1 MHTFEQVKDV
11 IHYSKKI
18 HARLRKFYRS
28 LNEKSQS
35 ERVKMLLDYLIE
47 DQRHIEETLSSFEAV
62 TQPSVLDTWM
72 QYAPSI
78 DIHQLIDNQQIRSGM
93 SVDEIVQLAA
103 EFGEAFVDFYREAA
117 NESDLPKVSKIFQ
130 NLAEMETEEKLKQ
143 LRAALFED
151 M

>member
-11 IHYSKKI
+11 IHYSKMF

-28 LNEKSQS
+28 LKEKSQP

-47 DQRHIEETLSSFEAV
+47 DQRRIEETLSGFEALSQQS
-62 TQPSVLDTWM
+62 TLDTWM
-72 QYAPSI
+72 QYTPTI
-78 DIHQLIDNQQIRSGM
+78 DIHQLIDNQHIKPAM
-93 SVDEIVQLAA
+93 TMDELVQLAG
-103 EFGEAFVDFYREAA
+103 EFGEAFVSFCREAA
-117 NESDLPKVSKIFQ
+117 NESDLPKVSEIFQ
-130 NLAEMETEEKLKQ
+130 NLAEMETKEKLKQ